1 MRIRLIL
8 GVVLLCASAGACG
21 TTMPT
26 GASAV
31 NEEAVLDGSGYMGSG
46 DRQGSAATADTTP
59 ALSSGGAVTV
69 GSGN

>member
-1 MRIRLIL
+1 
-8 GVVLLCASAGACG
+8 
-21 TTMPT
+21 MPT

-46 DRQGSAATADTTP
+46 DRQGSTATADTTP
-59 ALSSGGAVTV
+59 ALSSGGALTI